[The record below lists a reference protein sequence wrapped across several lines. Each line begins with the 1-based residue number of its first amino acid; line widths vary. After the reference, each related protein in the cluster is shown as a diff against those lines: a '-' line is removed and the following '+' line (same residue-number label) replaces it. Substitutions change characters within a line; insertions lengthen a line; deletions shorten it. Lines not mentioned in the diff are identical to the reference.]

1 MKIKKTWEDIIMD
14 TVIGVALIIFA
25 LACLY
30 PIWFVLMASFS
41 DSTSVVMSRGLLL
54 WPKNFSLKA
63 YELVFQNKLFSTG
76 FLNSIKL
83 LAMSLPIN
91 LTLTVMCGYFLAC
104 NGMMFKKPIAYMIM
118 FTMYFSGG
126 MIPQYLNV
134 KELGLYNTHWAIVL
148 TGALSVYNC
157 FICRTAIQS
166 IPDGLRE
173 SANLD
178 GANDL
183 QILFKVII
191 PLIKP
196 TLAVLAMYYGV
207 GTWNGWFKA
216 SIYLKENAMV
226 PIQNVLRSVLIMGED
241 AGVEGAYVNEYAE
254 TIKYAAIV
262 VSTVPVLCVYPFLQ
276 KYFTKGV
283 LVGAVKE

>member
-14 TVIGVALIIFA
+14 TVIGVVLIIFA

-91 LTLTVMCGYFLAC
+91 LILTVMCGYFLAC

-173 SANLD
+173 SAYLD

-226 PIQNVLRSVLIMGED
+226 PIQNVLRSVLIMGQD

>member
-14 TVIGVALIIFA
+14 TVIGVVLIIFA

-91 LTLTVMCGYFLAC
+91 LMLTVMCGYFLAC
-104 NGMMFKKPIAYMIM
+104 NGMMFKKPVAYMIM

-173 SANLD
+173 SAYLD

-226 PIQNVLRSVLIMGED
+226 PIQNVLRSVLIMGQD

-262 VSTVPVLCVYPFLQ
+262 VSTVPVVCVYPFLQ

>member
-14 TVIGVALIIFA
+14 TVIGVSLIIFA

-54 WPKNFSLKA
+54 WPKNFSVKA
-63 YELVFQNKLFSTG
+63 YQLVFQNKLFSTG

-104 NGMMFKKPIAYMIM
+104 NGMMLKKPIAYMIM

-173 SANLD
+173 SAYLD

>member
-14 TVIGVALIIFA
+14 TVIGVVLIIFA

-173 SANLD
+173 SAYLD

>member
-14 TVIGVALIIFA
+14 TVIGVSLIIFA

-54 WPKNFSLKA
+54 WPKNFSVKA
-63 YELVFQNKLFSTG
+63 YQLVFQNKLFSTG

-173 SANLD
+173 SAYLD

>member
-54 WPKNFSLKA
+54 WPKNFSVKA
-63 YELVFQNKLFSTG
+63 YQLVFQNKLFLTG

-104 NGMMFKKPIAYMIM
+104 NGMMLKKPIAYMIM

-173 SANLD
+173 SAYLD

>member
-14 TVIGVALIIFA
+14 TVIGVFLIIFA

-54 WPKNFSLKA
+54 WPKNFSVKA
-63 YELVFQNKLFSTG
+63 YQLVFQNKLFSTG

-173 SANLD
+173 SAYLD

>member
-14 TVIGVALIIFA
+14 TVIGFVLILFA

-41 DSTSVVMSRGLLL
+41 DSTSVVMSRGFLL

-63 YELVFQNKLFSTG
+63 YELVFKNNLFATG

-173 SANLD
+173 SAYLD

>member
-14 TVIGVALIIFA
+14 TVIGVSLIIFA

-91 LTLTVMCGYFLAC
+91 LVLTVMCGYFLAC

-173 SANLD
+173 SAYLD

-226 PIQNVLRSVLIMGED
+226 PIQNVLRSVLIMGQD

>member
-54 WPKNFSLKA
+54 WPKNFSVKA
-63 YELVFQNKLFSTG
+63 YQLVFQNKLFLTG

-134 KELGLYNTHWAIVL
+134 KELGLYNRHWAIVL

-173 SANLD
+173 SAYLD

-241 AGVEGAYVNEYAE
+241 AGVEGAYVNEYVE

>member
-1 MKIKKTWEDIIMD
+1 MKIKKTREDIIMD
-14 TVIGVALIIFA
+14 TVIGFVLILFA
-25 LACLY
+25 FLCLY

-41 DSTSVVMSRGLLL
+41 DSTSVIMSRGLLL

-63 YELVFQNKLFSTG
+63 YELVFENKLFATG

-91 LTLTVMCGYFLAC
+91 LTLTVMCGYFLSC
-104 NGMMFKKPIAYMIM
+104 QGMMFKKPIAYMII

-134 KELGLYNTHWAIVL
+134 KDLGLYNSHWAVVL
-148 TGALSVYNC
+148 TSALSVYNC
-157 FICRTAIQS
+157 FICRTAIDS
-166 IPDGLRE
+166 IPNSLRE
-173 SANLD
+173 SAYLD

-183 QILFKVII
+183 QVLFRVIL

-207 GTWNGWFKA
+207 GMWNSWFKA
-216 SIYLKENAMV
+216 SIYLKENSMV

-241 AGVEGAYVNEYAE
+241 AGVEGALVNEYAE

-262 VSTVPVLCVYPFLQ
+262 VSTVPVLCIYPFLQ
-276 KYFTKGV
+276 KHFTKGV

>member
-1 MKIKKTWEDIIMD
+1 MKIKKTWEDNIMD

-41 DSTSVVMSRGLLL
+41 DSTSVIMSRGLLL
-54 WPKNFSLKA
+54 WPKNFSVKA
-63 YELVFQNKLFSTG
+63 YQLVFQNKLFSTG

-104 NGMMFKKPIAYMIM
+104 NGMMLKKPIAYMIM

-173 SANLD
+173 SAYLD

-183 QILFKVII
+183 QILFKVIL

-276 KYFTKGV
+276 KHFTHGIM
-283 LVGAVKE
+283 LGAIQG

>member
-14 TVIGVALIIFA
+14 TVIGVSLIIFA

-54 WPKNFSLKA
+54 WPKNFSVKA
-63 YELVFQNKLFSTG
+63 YQLVFQNKLFSTG

-173 SANLD
+173 SAYLD

-226 PIQNVLRSVLIMGED
+226 PIQNVLRSVLIMGQD

>member
-14 TVIGVALIIFA
+14 TVIGVVLIIFA

-91 LTLTVMCGYFLAC
+91 LMLTVMCGYFLAC
-104 NGMMFKKPIAYMIM
+104 NGMMFKKPVAYMIM

-173 SANLD
+173 SAYLD

-226 PIQNVLRSVLIMGED
+226 PIQNVLRSVLIMGQD

>member
-14 TVIGVALIIFA
+14 TVIGASLIIFA

-63 YELVFQNKLFSTG
+63 YELVFQNKLFSNG

-91 LTLTVMCGYFLAC
+91 LILTVMCGYFLAC
-104 NGMMFKKPIAYMIM
+104 NGMMFKKPVAYMIM

-173 SANLD
+173 SAYLD

>member
-14 TVIGVALIIFA
+14 TVIGVVLIIFA

-54 WPKNFSLKA
+54 WPKNFSVKA
-63 YELVFQNKLFSTG
+63 YQLVFQNKLFSTG

-104 NGMMFKKPIAYMIM
+104 NGMMLKKPIAYMIM

-173 SANLD
+173 SAYLD

-262 VSTVPVLCVYPFLQ
+262 VSTVPVLCIYPFLQ

>member
-63 YELVFQNKLFSTG
+63 YQLVFQNKLFSTG

-173 SANLD
+173 SAYLD

-226 PIQNVLRSVLIMGED
+226 PIQNVLRSVLIMGQD

>member
-14 TVIGVALIIFA
+14 TVIGVSLIIFA

-91 LTLTVMCGYFLAC
+91 LVLTVMCGYFLAC

-166 IPDGLRE
+166 LPDGLRE
-173 SANLD
+173 SAYLD

-226 PIQNVLRSVLIMGED
+226 PIQNVLRSVLIMGQD

>member
-14 TVIGVALIIFA
+14 TVIGVSLIIFA

-91 LTLTVMCGYFLAC
+91 LVLTVMCGYFLAC
-104 NGMMFKKPIAYMIM
+104 NGMMFKKPVAYMIM

-173 SANLD
+173 SAYLD

-226 PIQNVLRSVLIMGED
+226 PIQNVLRSVLIMGQD

>member
-14 TVIGVALIIFA
+14 TVIGVSLIIFA

-83 LAMSLPIN
+83 LAMSLPVN
-91 LTLTVMCGYFLAC
+91 LMLTVMCGYFLAC
-104 NGMMFKKPIAYMIM
+104 NGMMFKKPVAYMIM

-173 SANLD
+173 SAYLD

>member
-14 TVIGVALIIFA
+14 TVIGVVLIIFA

-91 LTLTVMCGYFLAC
+91 LMLTVMCGYFLAC

-173 SANLD
+173 SAYLD

-226 PIQNVLRSVLIMGED
+226 PIQNVLRSVLIMGQD

>member
-54 WPKNFSLKA
+54 WPKNFSVKA
-63 YELVFQNKLFSTG
+63 YQLVFQNKLFLTG

-173 SANLD
+173 SAYLD

>member
-14 TVIGVALIIFA
+14 TVIGFVLILFA

-63 YELVFQNKLFSTG
+63 YELVFKNNLFATG

-173 SANLD
+173 SAYLD

-216 SIYLKENAMV
+216 SIYLKENAMI

>member
-14 TVIGVALIIFA
+14 TVIGFVLILFA

-63 YELVFQNKLFSTG
+63 YELVFKNNLFATG

-173 SANLD
+173 SAYLD

>member
-1 MKIKKTWEDIIMD
+1 MKIKKTREDIIMD

-54 WPKNFSLKA
+54 WPKNFSVKA
-63 YELVFQNKLFSTG
+63 YQLVFQNKLFSTG

-104 NGMMFKKPIAYMIM
+104 NGMMLKKPIAYMIM

-173 SANLD
+173 SAYLD

-262 VSTVPVLCVYPFLQ
+262 VSTVPVLCIYPFLQ
-276 KYFTKGV
+276 K
-283 LVGAVKE
+283 

>member
-14 TVIGVALIIFA
+14 TVIGVVLIIFA
-25 LACLY
+25 LACLN

-104 NGMMFKKPIAYMIM
+104 NGMMLKKPIAYMIM

-173 SANLD
+173 SAYLD

>member
-14 TVIGVALIIFA
+14 TVIGFVLIIFA

-41 DSTSVVMSRGLLL
+41 ESTSVIMSRGLLL

-63 YELVFQNKLFSTG
+63 YELVFKNNLFATG

-104 NGMMFKKPIAYMIM
+104 KGMMFKKPIAYMIM

-134 KELGLYNTHWAIVL
+134 KELGLYNTHWAVVL

-173 SANLD
+173 SAYLD

-183 QILFKVII
+183 QILFRVVL

-216 SIYLKENAMV
+216 SIYLKENTMV
-226 PIQNVLRSVLIMGED
+226 PIQNVLRSVLIMGQE
-241 AGVEGAYVNEYAE
+241 ASMEGEYVNEYAE

-262 VSTVPVLCVYPFLQ
+262 VSTLPVLCIYPFLQ

>member
-14 TVIGVALIIFA
+14 TVIGVSLIIFA

-91 LTLTVMCGYFLAC
+91 LMLTVMCGYFLAC
-104 NGMMFKKPIAYMIM
+104 NGMMFKKPVAYMIM

-173 SANLD
+173 SAYLD

-226 PIQNVLRSVLIMGED
+226 PIQNVLRSVLIMGQD

>member
-14 TVIGVALIIFA
+14 TVIGVVLIIFA

-173 SANLD
+173 SAYLD

-226 PIQNVLRSVLIMGED
+226 PIQNVLRSVLIMGQD

>member
-1 MKIKKTWEDIIMD
+1 MKIKKTREDIIMD

-173 SANLD
+173 SAYLD

>member
-14 TVIGVALIIFA
+14 TVIGFVLILFA

-63 YELVFQNKLFSTG
+63 YELVFKNNLFATG

-173 SANLD
+173 SAYLD

-216 SIYLKENAMV
+216 SIYLKENAMI

-241 AGVEGAYVNEYAE
+241 AGVEGAFVNEYAE

>member
-14 TVIGVALIIFA
+14 TVIGASLIIFA

-91 LTLTVMCGYFLAC
+91 LMLTVMCGYFLAC

-173 SANLD
+173 SAYLD

-226 PIQNVLRSVLIMGED
+226 PIQNVLRSVLIMGQD

>member
-14 TVIGVALIIFA
+14 TVIGVSLIIFA

-54 WPKNFSLKA
+54 WPKNFSVKA
-63 YELVFQNKLFSTG
+63 YQLVFQNKLFLTG

-173 SANLD
+173 SAYLD

>member
-14 TVIGVALIIFA
+14 TVIGASLIIFA

-54 WPKNFSLKA
+54 WPKNFSVKA
-63 YELVFQNKLFSTG
+63 YQLVFQNKLFSTG

-104 NGMMFKKPIAYMIM
+104 KGMMLKKPIAYMIM

-166 IPDGLRE
+166 IPDSLRE
-173 SANLD
+173 SAYLD

>member
-1 MKIKKTWEDIIMD
+1 
-14 TVIGVALIIFA
+14 
-25 LACLY
+25 
-30 PIWFVLMASFS
+30 VLMASFS

-104 NGMMFKKPIAYMIM
+104 NGMMLKKPIAYMIM

-173 SANLD
+173 SAYLD

>member
-54 WPKNFSLKA
+54 WPKNFSMKA
-63 YELVFQNKLFSTG
+63 YQLVFQNKLFLTG

-173 SANLD
+173 SAYLD

>member
-1 MKIKKTWEDIIMD
+1 MKIKKTREDIIMD

-54 WPKNFSLKA
+54 WPKNFSVKA
-63 YELVFQNKLFSTG
+63 YQLVFQNKLFSTG

-104 NGMMFKKPIAYMIM
+104 NGMMLKKPIAYMIM

-173 SANLD
+173 SAYLD

-262 VSTVPVLCVYPFLQ
+262 VSTVPVLCIYPFLQ

>member
-14 TVIGVALIIFA
+14 TVVGFVLILFA

-157 FICRTAIQS
+157 FVCRTAIQS

-173 SANLD
+173 SAYLD

-262 VSTVPVLCVYPFLQ
+262 VSTVPILCVYPFLQ